1 MATKKK
7 KSPTKASTAKAL
19 VIVESPAKA
28 KTINKY
34 LGSDYV
40 VRSSVGH
47 ICDLPTSG
55 GGKAPPRK
63 KGAKLT
69 PEQKAAKKQAA
80 LVRRMGIDPDNQW
93 EANYTVLPGKE
104 KVLSELQKLAENAP
118 AIYLATDLDREGE
131 AIAWH
136 LQEEIGGDP
145 TRYKRVTFAEITKV
159 AIQEAFAN
167 PSQLDMNRVNAQQ
180 ARRFLDR
187 VVGFMLSPLLWQKV
201 ARGLSAGRVQSVATR
216 LVVEREQEIRAFIPD
231 EFWEIQV
238 DLQAETTL
246 VADLVKVDGKR
257 LLTGADVTEGA
268 GENQTILS
276 NEGDATRVADAI
288 HAAACT
294 VGDIQTKSRTQRPNS
309 PFITS
314 TLQQAAANALGFAV
328 KKTMTLAQRLY
339 EAGHITYMR
348 TDSTNI
354 SKDAIS
360 SVRTLIEKDYGAAYL
375 PEKPNF
381 YGKRDNAQEAHEAIR
396 PSDVRLQPGSLKGVE
411 ADQVKLYKL
420 IRNRFIA
427 CQMPPAKYD
436 NTTVSIKAG
445 PHELRA
451 RGRVLIFDGYQ
462 KVFGNDSEDRILPSV
477 EVGQVLAVEA
487 LRKDRNFTK
496 PPARFN
502 EASLVRELEKKGVG
516 RPSTYASVIST
527 IQDRGYVRV
536 DRRRMF
542 AQKIGDIVTERLVE
556 CFPHLLNYD
565 FTKGLEETLDAIAQ
579 GNAHWIDE
587 LDKFYTDFTEALAKA
602 GDSDATEGGMRPND
616 PTPTP
621 ISCPQC
627 DREMQ
632 IRTGQTG
639 VFLGC
644 SGYGL
649 PKKEQCTQTMPLT
662 PGEEVVEIGGDEAQA
677 ELQELQNKR
686 RCTKCNSTMDAYL
699 VDEQRKLHVCGNNPD
714 CDNCEIEQGAFK
726 IKGYDGPVLECD
738 KCGADMQLKNGR
750 FGKYFGC
757 TADECKNT
765 RKLLR
770 SGEPAP
776 PKADPIPMPEL
787 SCEKSDGYFVL
798 RDGAAGMFLAS
809 SNYPRSRET
818 RNPLIKEILAHADKL
833 DPKYAHIAKAP
844 AEDKKGRPSIV
855 RFRRKEKVH
864 YVMSEVDDKPSGW
877 EANWSGGEWVETEK
891 KKAAKKKAAKKK
903 AAKKKATKK
912 RAAKTTKKKS

>member
-1 MATKKK
+1 MAAKKK
-7 KSPTKASTAKAL
+7 KSPTKGASGKAL

-34 LGSDYV
+34 LGSDYI

-47 ICDLPTSG
+47 ICDLPTKG
-55 GGKAPPRK
+55 GGKSPPGK
-63 KGAKLT
+63 KGVKLT
-69 PEQKAAKKQAA
+69 PEEKAAKKHAA
-80 LVRRMGIDPDNQW
+80 LVRRMGIDPDNDW
-93 EANYTVLPGKE
+93 EANYSVLPGKE
-104 KVLSELQKLAENAP
+104 KVLEELQKIAETASD
-118 AIYLATDLDREGE
+118 IYLATDLDREGE

-145 TRYKRVTFAEITKV
+145 SRYKRVTFAEITKQ
-159 AIQEAFAN
+159 AIQDAFAN

-187 VVGFMLSPLLWQKV
+187 VVGFMVSPLLWQKV

-216 LVVEREQEIRAFIPD
+216 LVVEREQDIRAFIPD
-231 EFWEIQV
+231 EFWEIQA
-238 DLQAETTL
+238 DFKAATKL

-257 LLTGADVTEGA
+257 LLTGADVAGGA
-268 GENQTILS
+268 GKDQTILS
-276 NEGDATRVADAI
+276 SDAEATRVADAI
-288 HAAACT
+288 EAASCT
-294 VGDIQTKSRTQRPNS
+294 VQDIQTKSRSQRPNP

-339 EAGHITYMR
+339 EAGYITYMR
-348 TDSTNI
+348 TDSTNL
-354 SKDAIS
+354 SNDAIS
-360 SVRTLIEKDYGAAYL
+360 AVRTLIEKDFGADYI

-381 YGKRDNAQEAHEAIR
+381 YGKHDDNAQEAHEAIR
-396 PSDVRLQPGSLKGVE
+396 PSDVRLQPKSLKSVE
-411 ADQVKLYKL
+411 PDQIKLYNL

-427 CQMPPAKYD
+427 CQMPPAKFD
-436 NTTVSIKAG
+436 NTTVTISAG
-445 PHELRA
+445 DHQLRA
-451 RGRVLIFDGYQ
+451 RGRILIFDGYQ
-462 KVFGNDSEDRILPSV
+462 KVLGFDSEDRILPTV
-477 EVGQVLAVEA
+477 EVGQVLPLES
-487 LRKDRNFTK
+487 LHKERNFTK
-496 PPARFN
+496 PPARYN
-502 EASLVRELEKKGVG
+502 EASLVRELEKKGIG

-527 IQDRGYVRV
+527 IQERGYVRV

-565 FTKGLEETLDAIAQ
+565 FTKGLEESLDAIAQ
-579 GNAHWIDE
+579 GNSFWIDE
-587 LDKFYTDFTEALAKA
+587 LNKFYDDFTDALKRAE
-602 GDSDATEGGMRPND
+602 DSDTTSGGMRPND

-621 ISCPQC
+621 ISCPEC

-649 PKKEQCTQTMPLT
+649 PKKEKCTKTLPLT

-686 RCTKCNSTMDAYL
+686 RCKKCNRTMDAYL
-699 VDEQRKLHVCGNNPD
+699 VDEGRKLHVCGDNPD
-714 CDNCEIEQGAFK
+714 CDICEIETGTFK
-726 IKGYDGPVLECD
+726 IKGYDGPILECD
-738 KCGADMQLKNGR
+738 KCEAEMQLKNGR

-757 TADECKNT
+757 TSDTCKNT

-770 SGEPAP
+770 NGEPAP

-787 SCEKSDGYFVL
+787 PCEKSDGHFVL
-798 RDGAAGMFLAS
+798 RDGAAGIFLAS

-818 RNPLIKEILAHADKL
+818 RNPKIKEILPHADEL
-833 DPKYAHIAKAP
+833 DPKYAHLAKAP
-844 AEDKKGRPSIV
+844 AEDKKGRPAIV

-864 YVMSEVDDKPSGW
+864 YVMSEDDGKPSGW
-877 EANWSGGEWVETEK
+877 EANWTDGEWVVTEK
-891 KKAAKKKAAKKK
+891 KKAAKKKKKSAKKGT
-903 AAKKKATKK
+903 AKKVK
-912 RAAKTTKKKS
+912 RKS

>member
-1 MATKKK
+1 MI
-7 KSPTKASTAKAL
+7 P
-19 VIVESPAKA
+19 
-28 KTINKY
+28 KT
-34 LGSDYV
+34 D
-40 VRSSVGH
+40 
-47 ICDLPTSG
+47 
-55 GGKAPPRK
+55 GKP
-63 KGAKLT
+63 
-69 PEQKAAKKQAA
+69 
-80 LVRRMGIDPDNQW
+80 
-93 EANYTVLPGKE
+93 NYSVLPGKE
-104 KVLSELQKLAENAP
+104 NVLSELQKLAENAP
-118 AIYLATDLDREGE
+118 SIYLATDLDREGE

-136 LQEEIGGDP
+136 LREEIGGDP
-145 TRYKRVTFAEITKV
+145 SRYKRVTFAEITKM

-187 VVGFMLSPLLWQKV
+187 VVGFMVSPLLWQKV

-238 DLQAETTL
+238 DLQAEETL

-257 LLTGADVTEGA
+257 LLTGADVTDGA

-276 NEGDATRVADAI
+276 NEAEATKAADVIQAASCTI
-288 HAAACT
+288 H
-294 VGDIQTKSRTQRPNS
+294 DIQTKSRTQKPNP

-314 TLQQAAANALGFAV
+314 TLQQAAANALGFAL

-339 EAGHITYMR
+339 ESGHITYMR

-354 SKDAIS
+354 SNDAIR
-360 SVRTLIEKDYGAAYL
+360 SVRTLIEKDFGTDYL
-375 PEKPNF
+375 PEKPNL

-411 ADQVKLYKL
+411 ADQVKLYNL

-427 CQMPPAKYD
+427 CQMPPAKFD
-436 NTTVSIKAG
+436 NTTVTIEAG

-451 RGRVLIFDGYQ
+451 RGRVLVFDGYQ
-462 KVFGNDSEDRILPSV
+462 KVLGNDSEDRILPSV
-477 EVGQVLAVEA
+477 NVGQVLVVEN

-502 EASLVRELEKKGVG
+502 EASLVRELEKKGIG

-542 AQKIGDIVTERLVE
+542 AQKMGDIVTERLVE

-579 GNAHWIDE
+579 GQANWIDE
-587 LDKFYTDFTEALAKA
+587 LDKFYTDFTEDLARA
-602 GDSDATEGGMRPND
+602 GDSDTTEGGMRLND

-621 ISCPQC
+621 ISCPKC
-627 DREMQ
+627 EREMQ

-649 PKKEQCTQTMPLT
+649 PKNDRCTQTMPLI

-686 RCTKCNSTMDAYL
+686 RCRKCNSTMDAYL

-714 CDNCEIEQGAFK
+714 CDICEIEQGAFK

-757 TADECKNT
+757 TSDACKNT
-765 RKLLR
+765 RKLFTQWRTCSTKSR
-770 SGEPAP
+770 S
-776 PKADPIPMPEL
+776 DP
-787 SCEKSDGYFVL
+787 Y
-798 RDGAAGMFLAS
+798 AGVTL
-809 SNYPRSRET
+809 
-818 RNPLIKEILAHADKL
+818 
-833 DPKYAHIAKAP
+833 
-844 AEDKKGRPSIV
+844 
-855 RFRRKEKVH
+855 
-864 YVMSEVDDKPSGW
+864 
-877 EANWSGGEWVETEK
+877 
-891 KKAAKKKAAKKK
+891 
-903 AAKKKATKK
+903 
-912 RAAKTTKKKS
+912 